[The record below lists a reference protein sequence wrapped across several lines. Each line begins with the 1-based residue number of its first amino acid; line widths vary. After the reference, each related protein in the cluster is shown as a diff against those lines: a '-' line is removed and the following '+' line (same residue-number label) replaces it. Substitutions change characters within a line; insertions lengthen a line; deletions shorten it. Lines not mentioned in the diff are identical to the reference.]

1 MPCKESPPIMAR
13 TCEYSTVFCILIKL
27 TSSYTVPEV
36 LYPNSELKR
45 AEDRAEDPCLKGPAK
60 GPASGEASGRK
71 VKCNPNPHAVN
82 TNEDDSNVP
91 RSETHL
97 KVYGRKRNGIVVE
110 SGRRQVRGAFLF
122 LEARWTAAQFR
133 NELEFLSSRE
143 NGTR

>member
-1 MPCKESPPIMAR
+1 MASP
-13 TCEYSTVFCILIKL
+13 
-27 TSSYTVPEV
+27 
-36 LYPNSELKR
+36 R
-45 AEDRAEDPCLKGPAK
+45 AELRASPRASLRPKGY
-60 GPASGEASGRK
+60 
-71 VKCNPNPHAVN
+71 CNSNPHAVN

-97 KVYGRKRNGIVVE
+97 KVYGRKRNEIVVE

-122 LEARWTAAQFR
+122 LEARLTAAQFR